1 MPYPWNHFFHILVF
15 YILLHNNTIAN
26 NIMKCVSPL
35 KKKKVGNP
43 NRADRSQPGELG
55 SLDCEG
61 GRQGTAMGKRKSS
74 APPPEKKKQKKVPTT
89 FNCPFC
95 EGRKT
100 VGVEL

>member
-1 MPYPWNHFFHILVF
+1 M
-15 YILLHNNTIAN
+15 
-26 NIMKCVSPL
+26 
-35 KKKKVGNP
+35 
-43 NRADRSQPGELG
+43 G

-100 VGVEL
+100 VGVELKYKLKVATVKCRSCKIQWSCKITCETSFLCPPRATSDPADPVNRSPVP

>member
-1 MPYPWNHFFHILVF
+1 M
-15 YILLHNNTIAN
+15 
-26 NIMKCVSPL
+26 
-35 KKKKVGNP
+35 
-43 NRADRSQPGELG
+43 G

>member
-15 YILLHNNTIAN
+15 YILLHNNNNIAN
-26 NIMKCVSPL
+26 NIMMRASPL
-35 KKKKVGNP
+35 KNKKNP

-55 SLDCEG
+55 SLEG